1 MNTQLS
7 STDKM
12 LVHGR
17 RWADFAH
24 RATTYGLLGLAG
36 ISAVLG
42 AYGLF
47 GLVGHN
53 RRQKRAFIDREFD
66 RLHEAQQ
73 AFLRGEADAEQLHL
87 LEQERAGEELKLQK
101 EKEKVKA
108 KSEGLWGRTKSWIG
122 MGAAAGE
129 LGEETPEEA
138 RVREMRTRGSS
149 AMLQDKMSEGREV
162 VVELRPVAVQQ
173 SGIDGVGL
181 DSKGRP
187 VPMNKTQKV
196 TRLADEPAAVG
207 DTAMRISPTGPGSL
221 DVMANNMADSVAP
234 SKSKQSWMSWIRGSS

>member
-36 ISAVLG
+36 VSAILG

-87 LEQERAGEELKLQK
+87 LEQERAGEEIKLQK

-108 KSEGLWGRTKSWIG
+108 KSEGLWGRTKGWIG
-122 MGAAAGE
+122 MGVAAGE

-149 AMLQDKMSEGREV
+149 AMLQERMSEGREI
-162 VVELRPVAVQQ
+162 VELIPVAVQQ

-187 VPMNKTQKV
+187 VPMNKTHKV
-196 TRLADEPAAVG
+196 TRLADESAPIGDAV
-207 DTAMRISPTGPGSL
+207 MRMSPTGPGSL
-221 DVMANNMADSVAP
+221 DAMASNMADSVTP
-234 SKSKQSWMSWIRGSS
+234 SKSRQSWIGWIRGSS